1 MIFKPTGKGRR
12 RISTISV
19 PGAAAARDAT
29 ATRDATAARD
39 ATDVADAVEADVAG
53 ADAVVEAGAK
63 QETTRAVGN
72 PQPKRISFVA

>member
-19 PGAAAARDAT
+19 PGAT

-53 ADAVVEAGAK
+53 GDAVVEAGAK